1 MNVQYVFHS
10 PFGPVYLV
18 ASEMGLQQL
27 VWHKRTVPCVENL
40 EGKEP
45 AVKFLRDTVKQ
56 LTEYFAGKR
65 REFSVPL
72 DVGGTAFQKK
82 VWAALA
88 KIPYGK
94 TVSYSDIARGIQN
107 KNAVRAVGT
116 ANGRNPVSIIVPCHR
131 VIQHNGTL
139 GGYAGGLPVKVKLL
153 GLEGCLPE

>member
-1 MNVQYVFHS
+1 M
-10 PFGPVYLV
+10 
-18 ASEMGLQQL
+18 A
-27 VWHKRTVPCVENL
+27 
-40 EGKEP
+40 
-45 AVKFLRDTVKQ
+45 
-56 LTEYFAGKR
+56 
-65 REFSVPL
+65 L